1 MTPTMQ
7 KNMNTSVHQAKFGK
21 PPWMADMILETKA
34 IIQASYNKV
43 STQPHA
49 QRTTRLTMPIEMV
62 ARAKGSPTMR
72 PTLNEAARWPL

>member
-1 MTPTMQ
+1 
-7 KNMNTSVHQAKFGK
+7 
-21 PPWMADMILETKA
+21 MILETKA